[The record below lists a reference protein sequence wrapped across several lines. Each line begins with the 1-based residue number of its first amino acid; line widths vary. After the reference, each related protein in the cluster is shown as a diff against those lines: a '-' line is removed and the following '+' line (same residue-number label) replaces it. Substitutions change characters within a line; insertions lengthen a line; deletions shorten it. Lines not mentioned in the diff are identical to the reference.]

1 MTDESV
7 KLKPSKMTIKPE
19 MRTLRLADLKPDPN
33 NPRDITSEAMKG
45 LKTSLD
51 RFGYVD
57 LLVVNKRNMQIV
69 SGHQRYKVLTS
80 EGVESALCILVDAD
94 EVQQKAMA
102 LSLNNQEIAGHWTA
116 AIIPILEELR
126 NQAPDDY
133 IDLRLRELRE
143 EVLEFEKENM
153 GAGKTLPDDI
163 PSPPAKTVT
172 KLGDVWILGEHKLM
186 CGSSISEEDVST
198 LLGKEEAKLFAT
210 DPPYCVDYTGTARPN
225 SKGSKKSHGGKD
237 WSGVYHEIDIV
248 DASAF
253 YESYLTVGLKHC
265 VKNAG
270 IYMWHA
276 SRRYVEIAAIFEK
289 LGILIHQPII
299 WAKPCAIMTYSV
311 YSWKHEPCIF
321 GWIKG
326 EKPNY
331 RPAMKGIG
339 TVWHVDLLRQGDPES
354 PEYYSDIWE
363 LDWEGKKRPSGK
375 EHPTVKPTE
384 VFAIPMRIHTKPGDM
399 CYEPFSGSGT
409 QIIAAE
415 KTNRRCFAMEIE
427 PVFCDVAV
435 RRWEDYTGK
444 KAERFKAS
452 K

>member
-1 MTDESV
+1 M
-7 KLKPSKMTIKPE
+7 KKMPANDAPKITIKPDI
-19 MRTLRLADLKPDPN
+19 RPLRMSQIKPDPN
-33 NPRDITSEAMKG
+33 NPRDISAEALQG
-45 LKTSLD
+45 LKTSLE

-57 LLVVNKRNMQIV
+57 LLVVNKRNMQLV
-69 SGHQRYKVLTS
+69 SGHQRYKVLTAQ
-80 EGVESALCILVDAD
+80 GVEEALCILVDVD

-133 IDLRLRELRE
+133 INLRLRELRE
-143 EVLEFEKENM
+143 EVVEFERENM

-163 PSPPAKTVT
+163 PPPPAKTIT
-172 KLGDVWILGEHKLM
+172 KAGDIWQLGPHRLM
-186 CGSSISEEDVST
+186 CGSSTSPDDVAR
-198 LLGKEEAKLFAT
+198 LLGNEQPKLFAS

-237 WSGVYHEIDIV
+237 WSGVYHEIDIK
-248 DASAF
+248 DATAF
-253 YESYLTVGLKHC
+253 YESYLRIGLKHC
-265 VKNAG
+265 VKNVG
-270 IYMWHA
+270 VYMWHA
-276 SRRYVEIAAIFEK
+276 SRRYIEIAAVFEK
-289 LGILIHQPII
+289 LGLIIHQPIV
-299 WAKPCAIMTYSV
+299 WVKPCAIMTYSV

-321 GWIKG
+321 GWMKG
-326 EKPNY
+326 EKPHY

-339 TVWHVDLLRQGDPES
+339 TAWHLDLLRTGDPAS

-363 LDWEGKKRPSGK
+363 LDWEGKKRPSAK
-375 EHPTVKPTE
+375 DHPTVKPTE
-384 VFAIPMRIHTKPGDM
+384 VFAIPMRIHTQPGDL

-415 KTNRRCFAMEIE
+415 KVNRRCYAMEIE

-435 RRWEDYTGK
+435 KRWELYTGK
-444 KAERFKAS
+444 TAELLKS
-452 K
+452 

>member
-1 MTDESV
+1 MKNKSV
-7 KLKPSKMTIKPE
+7 NDALKIAIKPDI
-19 MRTLRLADLKPDPN
+19 RPLRMSQIKPDPN
-33 NPRDITSEAMKG
+33 NPRDISTEALQG
-45 LKTSLD
+45 LKTSIE

-57 LLVVNKRNMQIV
+57 LLVVNKRNMQLV
-69 SGHQRYKVLTS
+69 SGHQRYKVLTTQ
-80 EGVESALCILVDAD
+80 GVEEALCILVDVD

-133 IDLRLRELRE
+133 INLRLRELRE
-143 EVLEFEKENM
+143 EVLEFEQENM

-163 PSPPAKTVT
+163 PPPPAKTVT
-172 KLGDVWILGEHKLM
+172 KPGDIWQLGPHRLM
-186 CGSSISEEDVST
+186 CGSSTKPNDVAR

-237 WSGVYHEIDIV
+237 WSGVYHEIDIK
-248 DASAF
+248 DATAF
-253 YESYLTVGLKHC
+253 YESYLQIGLKHC
-265 VKNAG
+265 VKNVG

-289 LGILIHQPII
+289 LGLIIHQPIV
-299 WAKPCAIMTYSV
+299 WVKPCAIMTYSV

-321 GWIKG
+321 GWQKG
-326 EKPNY
+326 EKPHY

-339 TVWHVDLLRQGDPES
+339 TAWHLDLLRTGDPTS

-363 LDWEGKKRPSGK
+363 LDWEGKKRPSAK
-375 EHPTVKPTE
+375 DHPTVKPTE
-384 VFAIPMRIHTKPGDM
+384 VFAIPMRIHTQPGDL

-415 KTNRRCFAMEIE
+415 KVNRRCFAMEIE

-435 RRWEDYTGK
+435 KRWELYTGK
-444 KAERFKAS
+444 TAELQKS
-452 K
+452 